1 MNDKIPKYI
10 QKLHSDIRNKEDK
23 LDKMYDKIHKAEE
36 DLAAMR
42 RKRSLMKITFP
53 DFPRETPRME
63 VDQGFISMNQV
74 LISCICFEIPS
85 SKKI

>member
-42 RKRSLMKITFP
+42 RKQSLMKMYLKKLKEMNDDITLP
-53 DFPRETPRME
+53 GLLQE
-63 VDQGFISMNQV
+63 
-74 LISCICFEIPS
+74 ICADTTNDN
-85 SKKI
+85 